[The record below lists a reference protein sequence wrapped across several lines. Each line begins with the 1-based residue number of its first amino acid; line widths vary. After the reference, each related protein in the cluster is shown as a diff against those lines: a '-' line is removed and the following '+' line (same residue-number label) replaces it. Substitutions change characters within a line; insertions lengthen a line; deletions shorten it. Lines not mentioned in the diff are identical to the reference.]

1 MNGMSQDSTVILC
14 WPKRL
19 LSADDLRVH
28 LTSQRELLLLPRT
41 VITPLAADELK
52 AKGVRIR
59 WQVPTAQDKAAP
71 KQDIWCYAREKH
83 DAMISAAIK
92 AMERDGNTLTPLD
105 VTAASGSWT
114 RKVAEMILA
123 SYLGGIAFCSDPA
136 SVCCVANKIAGMR
149 AAPVVNTAQ
158 VVRAK
163 KNLGANLFA
172 IEVPGPTFF
181 EVRQM
186 LRAIVTGGARCPKE
200 IANVLKELDG
210 NAHR

>member
-19 LSADDLRVH
+19 LSADDLRGH

-41 VITPLAADELK
+41 VITPLAADQLK

-59 WQVPTAQDKAAP
+59 WQVPTAPDKAAAE
-71 KQDIWCYAREKH
+71 QGTWCYAWEKH
-83 DAMISAAIK
+83 DAMISTTIK
-92 AMERDGNTLTPLD
+92 AMERDGSTLTPLD
-105 VTAASGSWT
+105 ITAASGSWT
-114 RKVAEMILA
+114 RKAAEMILA
-123 SYLGGIAFCSDPA
+123 SYLGGIVFCSDPA
-136 SVCCVANKIAGMR
+136 SACCVANKIAGMR
-149 AAPVVNTAQ
+149 AAPVLNAAQ

-163 KNLGANLFA
+163 KNLGPNLFA

-181 EVRQM
+181 EVRQI
-186 LRAIVTGGARCPKE
+186 LKAIVTRGARCPEE
-200 IANVLKELDG
+200 IANVLTELDG

>member
-41 VITPLAADELK
+41 IIPPLAADELK

-71 KQDIWCYAREKH
+71 TQDIWCYAREKH

-123 SYLGGIAFCSDPA
+123 SYLGGIVFCGDPA
-136 SVCCVANKIAGMR
+136 STCCVANKIGGMR
-149 AAPVVNTAQ
+149 AAPVLNAAQ
-158 VVRAK
+158 VV
-163 KNLGANLFA
+163 
-172 IEVPGPTFF
+172 
-181 EVRQM
+181 
-186 LRAIVTGGARCPKE
+186 
-200 IANVLKELDG
+200 
-210 NAHR
+210 

>member
-19 LSADDLRVH
+19 LSADDLRMH

-71 KQDIWCYAREKH
+71 KQGTWGYAREKH

-92 AMERDGNTLTPLD
+92 ATERDGSTLTPLD
-105 VTAASGSWT
+105 ITAASGSWT
-114 RKVAEMILA
+114 RKAAQTILA
-123 SYLGGIAFCSDPA
+123 GHLGGIVFCGDPA
-136 SVCCVANKIAGMR
+136 SACCVANKIAGMR
-149 AAPVVNTAQ
+149 AAPVANTAQ
-158 VVRAK
+158 VLRAK

-172 IEVPGPTFF
+172 IEMPGPTFF

-186 LRAIVTGGARCPKE
+186 LKAIVTGVARCPEE